1 MKKLRMGLIGCGRIS
16 KNHFEAMSCIQ
27 EADFIA
33 CCDIIKE
40 RADEAAQLYEIKSV
54 YTDYQEMLHKE
65 HLDAVAICTPSG
77 LHPEIGIAAAER
89 KINVITEKP
98 MAIDVKGAD
107 RLIKACDDIG
117 VKLFVVKQNR
127 LNTTLQLLK
136 RAIEKNRFGQIYLAQ
151 SNVFWQRPQS
161 YYDQAPWRGTPE
173 LDGGAFLNQASHYV
187 DAIYWL
193 LGDVDSVMAETA
205 IMARKI
211 QSEDTGCAVL
221 RFKSG
226 ALATINVTMLT
237 FPKNFEGSITIL
249 GEKGTVKI
257 GGVAVNKIEKWEFED
272 YDDDDKIVTE
282 CSYQPPTVYGFGHNP
297 YYQNVVNSLLYNSR
311 PSTDGRDGRK
321 SVEIIQAIY
330 ESAKY
335 GKKVNLPLSY

>member
-1 MKKLRMGLIGCGRIS
+1 MKALRFGLIGCGRIS
-16 KNHFEAMSCIQ
+16 KNHFEAVSSIE
-27 EADFIA
+27 EAEFVA

-40 RADEAAQLYEIKSV
+40 RALEAAQLYDIKQV
-54 YTDYQEMLHKE
+54 YTDYQEMLKNE

-77 LHPEIGIAAAER
+77 LHPQMGIEAAR
-89 KINVITEKP
+89 HKIHVITEKP
-98 MAIDVKGAD
+98 MALNIQSAD
-107 RLIKACDDIG
+107 ELIKACDDNN

-136 RAIEKNRFGQIYLAQ
+136 RAIEKDRFGQIYLAQ

-161 YYDQAPWRGTPE
+161 YYDQAPWRGTPD

-187 DAIYWL
+187 DAMYWL
-193 LGDVDSVMAETA
+193 LGNVKSIRAETA
-205 IMARKI
+205 IMARNI
-211 QSEDTGCAVL
+211 QSEDTGCAIL
-221 RFKSG
+221 HFQSG
-226 ALATINVTMLT
+226 VLATINVTMLT

-272 YDDDDKIVTE
+272 YDDDDRIVTE
-282 CSYQPPTVYGFGHNP
+282 SNYQPPTVYGFGHNP
-297 YYQNVVNSLLYNSR
+297 YYQNVISTLLGNAV

-330 ESAKY
+330 ESAKH
-335 GKKVNLPLSY
+335 GKKVTLPLTY